1 MTDGLIT
8 LEELCSW
15 DSADY
20 SCFEELMRQ
29 LDPLRTVTE
38 EMLRAVVSAENSHL
52 FVARE
57 GRRILGCATLCLYD
71 SPTGRKASVEDVV
84 VLDACRGRHLGRR
97 LMEAVLEEA
106 RRHAPLEV
114 HLTSRPS
121 RVAANAMYVR
131 MGFRLRD
138 TNAYRMELTEN
149 E

>member
-1 MTDGLIT
+1 MTDGPIT
-8 LEELCSW
+8 LKELCSW

-20 SCFEELMRQ
+20 PCFVELMRQ

-38 EMLRAVVSAENSHL
+38 EMLRNVVSAENSHL
-52 FVARE
+52 FVARD
-57 GRRILGCATLCLYD
+57 GMRIVGCATLCVYD

-121 RVAANAMYVR
+121 RAAANAMYAR
-131 MGFRLRD
+131 MGFALRE
-138 TNAYRMELTEN
+138 TNAYRLDLN
-149 E
+149 